1 MTATE
6 TLIHEHEIISLVL
19 DAAERE
25 VQSQRSTGRL
35 NANKVEQMLDFFRNF
50 ADTCHHM
57 KEEKQLFVR
66 MAERGVP
73 FQGGPLGV
81 MMTEHELGRHFL
93 RETAAAIPL
102 ARSGNGA
109 ALKMI
114 ADNLGEY
121 VELLRAHIHKENE
134 ILFPMAD
141 RILSPDDRADLAR
154 EFERIEAEEIGK
166 GVHEKYHRLAHE
178 LTAP

>member
-6 TLIHEHEIISLVL
+6 TLRHEHDVILLVL
-19 DAAERE
+19 NAAERE
-25 VQSQRSTGRL
+25 VQTQRSTGQL
-35 NANKVEQMLDFFRNF
+35 NVNKVEQMLDFFRNF

-73 FQGGPLGV
+73 FEGGPLGV
-81 MMTEHELGRHFL
+81 MMTEHELGRYFL

-102 ARSGNGA
+102 ARSENAA
-109 ALKMI
+109 ALKLI
-114 ADNLGEY
+114 AANLGEY

-141 RILSPDDRADLAR
+141 RILSPDERADLAK
-154 EFERIEAEEIGK
+154 EFARIEAEEIGLDT
-166 GVHEKYHRLAHE
+166 HEKYHRMAHD
-178 LTAP
+178 LTL